1 MSGANQSGGDD
12 NGRITTRQFY
22 EALLKVNGNIA
33 SVKEEVKN
41 DMASMERRILEKI
54 DCIPGHEAQ
63 IDDLQEEVK
72 ELRRKSNVWDG
83 LNSVAIVAGTIVG
96 SLFGQK

>member
-1 MSGANQSGGDD
+1 MAGANQSGGDD
-12 NGRITTRQFY
+12 NGRVTTRQFY
-22 EALLKVNGNIA
+22 EALLSIKDEI
-33 SVKEEVKN
+33 SE
-41 DMASMERRILEKI
+41 MERRITAKI

-72 ELRRKSNVWDG
+72 ELRHKSNVWDG